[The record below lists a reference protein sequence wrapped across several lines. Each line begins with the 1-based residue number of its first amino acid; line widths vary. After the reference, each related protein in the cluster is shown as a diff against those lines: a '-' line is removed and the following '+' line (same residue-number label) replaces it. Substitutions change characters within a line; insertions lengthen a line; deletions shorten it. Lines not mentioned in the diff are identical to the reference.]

1 MEETNEVLSGTEV
14 EGRQENS
21 LTASIQGE
29 LTDEQLLELAEGSC
43 TWGTG
48 RCGS

>member
-1 MEETNEVLSGTEV
+1 MEETKEVLSGAEV
-14 EGRQENS
+14 EDRQESS
-21 LTASIQGE
+21 LAASLQSE

>member
-1 MEETNEVLSGTEV
+1 MTESKDVQNYEANLLGSMEN
-14 EGRQENS
+14 
-21 LTASIQGE
+21 E

>member
-1 MEETNEVLSGTEV
+1 MEETNEALSGTEV
-14 EGRQENS
+14 EGGQENS
-21 LTASIQGE
+21 ITASMQSE

-48 RCGS
+48 RC

>member
-1 MEETNEVLSGTEV
+1 MEAETKEVQAV
-14 EGRQENS
+14 EEIESSKEITLTDSMQE
-21 LTASIQGE
+21 E

-48 RCGS
+48 RC